1 MQSIVTL
8 FTAVNHCSGPRR
20 KQNVWLN
27 RVKRSCSCV
36 VIGGFRSSL
45 SVSVFSGQLLVAV
58 IMIDGSKIRKSLAGV
73 EVQSPYVIERRSNGV
88 AGIGGTHVNALLTL
102 INLPSYAAG

>member
-1 MQSIVTL
+1 MLVLHFTAPFNNMRTLKFKMQSIVTL

-27 RVKRSCSCV
+27 MVKRSCSCA

-45 SVSVFSGQLLVAV
+45 SVSVFFWSVASRRQLLV
-58 IMIDGSKIRKSLAGV
+58 DGSKIRKLLAGV
-73 EVQSPYVIERRSNGV
+73 EVQSPYVIERRSNV
-88 AGIGGTHVNALLTL
+88 F
-102 INLPSYAAG
+102 